1 MNDKHTHHDFVDMC
15 MQVRILVM
23 SWVLDY
29 EILKLT
35 SFWCKLTSH
44 HWSLIDRLLFLL
56 KLLDVKFNPLWW
68 SITFWVALFRFI
80 ISHVFLLFIKF
91 IVELVLLK
99 LELGNF
105 TKEKIAIL
113 YDHKVV
119 SSSDKKYPS
128 TKKGNLNSSDW
139 LIELNAWNIDYT
151 YFSYKHHF
159 FMWHGIKI

>member
-1 MNDKHTHHDFVDMC
+1 
-15 MQVRILVM
+15 M

-35 SFWCKLTSH
+35 SIWCKLTSH
-44 HWSLIDRLLFLL
+44 HWSLIDRLLLFLL
-56 KLLDVKFNPLWW
+56 TLLDVKFNPLWW

-119 SSSDKKYPS
+119 SSSDKNIPRQ
-128 TKKGNLNSSDW
+128 KKEIWILPIDW
-139 LIELNAWNIDYT
+139 LNWTLEISITLIFPINIT
-151 YFSYKHHF
+151 FSCDMESKF
-159 FMWHGIKI
+159 SFLCCMKL